1 MVLRR
6 LIYCMALAGALLFQI
21 TNENY
26 LAHFLLALMIVLPLL
41 SLALSLPGMAGCRL
55 FLSADPPQL
64 ARGEAGTWRLS
75 VENRSP
81 LPLARMSLRL
91 ETRNLLTGS
100 CHRQK
105 LAFTGL
111 AGAPRRS

>member
-1 MVLRR
+1 MTAMVLRR

-41 SLALSLPGMAGCRL
+41 SLALSLPCMAGCRL

-64 ARGEAGTWRLS
+64 ARGEAGT
-75 VENRSP
+75 
-81 LPLARMSLRL
+81 
-91 ETRNLLTGS
+91 
-100 CHRQK
+100 
-105 LAFTGL
+105 
-111 AGAPRRS
+111 

>member
-41 SLALSLPGMAGCRL
+41 SLALSLPCMAGCRL

-64 ARGEAGTWRLS
+64 ALS
-75 VENRSP
+75 
-81 LPLARMSLRL
+81 LI
-91 ETRNLLTGS
+91 
-100 CHRQK
+100 HI
-105 LAFTGL
+105 
-111 AGAPRRS
+111 